1 MIGTALEC
9 IAYLSQQ
16 PDGLFEVEPHKEKRS
31 LNANALYWKCVS
43 KIGQAMKEPNA
54 YVHNYML
61 RQLGI
66 FEFYDGE
73 PARVLLPDTDETEH
87 KSMYDTDNHLRP
99 VRGLKGLKVING
111 ERYRWYLMLKHTS
124 DFDTSEM
131 SRLID
136 AIAEQMR
143 SMGLVP
149 PQDEEIVKA
158 IENYERNH
166 K

>member
-9 IAYLSQQ
+9 IAFLSQQ
-16 PDGLFEVEPHKEKRS
+16 PDGVFEVETHKEKRS

-43 KIGQAMKEPNA
+43 KVGQAMKEPNA

-66 FEFYDGE
+66 YEIYDGE

-87 KSMYDTDNHLRP
+87 KAMYDTDNHLKP
-99 VRGLKGLKVING
+99 ERGLKGLKVING
-111 ERYRWYLMLKHTS
+111 EHYRWYVMLKHTS
-124 DFDTSEM
+124 DFDTAEM

-136 AIAEQMR
+136 AITEQMR
-143 SMGLVP
+143 SMGLTP
-149 PQDEEIVKA
+149 PQDEEIEKA
-158 IENYERNH
+158 IERY
-166 K
+166 KK